1 MDGAQAFVEQV
12 EHGRRRLKL
21 PVREALTRHPKAFV
35 YIVALRLAE
44 PFTIYV
50 VTAFAP
56 SYSTSNLGMSRDL
69 FLNIGLLAGAERR
82 DDPVLRV
89 ARRPLR
95 RAACPSPAR
104 SSGSHARCDASSRA
118 RRATVRI
125 AICPVL
131 HANVAHDMVVSV
143 QQPRFPELFGAEY
156 RYSGAGVGYPFA
168 SVVGGGFTPFIAV
181 ALASFGGGSWRVAPP
196 RRRVSGGRLPRL
208 DARRRADARRPS
220 ASPTRVASR
229 LRMSKTP
236 LDRRDW
242 IAGLEKGLA
251 IIEAFDISKAW
262 VAAIDNG
269 SRT

>member
-1 MDGAQAFVEQV
+1 
-12 EHGRRRLKL
+12 
-21 PVREALTRHPKAFV
+21 
-35 YIVALRLAE
+35 
-44 PFTIYV
+44 
-50 VTAFAP
+50 
-56 SYSTSNLGMSRDL
+56 MSRDL

-118 RRATVRI
+118 RRAIVRI

-143 QQPRFPELFGAEY
+143 QQPRFTELFGAEY
-156 RYSGAGVGYPFA
+156 RYSGAGAGYPFA
-168 SVVGGGFTPFIAV
+168 SVVGCGFTPFIAV
-181 ALASFGGGSWRVAPP
+181 ALASFGGGSWRVAPS

-229 LRMSKTP
+229 LRMRARRRSTDGTGSWASRKASRSSRRSTP
-236 LDRRDW
+236 RRP
-242 IAGLEKGLA
+242 
-251 IIEAFDISKAW
+251 
-262 VAAIDNG
+262 G
-269 SRT
+269 SRRSIMEAERDN

>member
-12 EHGRRRLKL
+12 EHGHRRLKL

-35 YIVALRLAE
+35 YIVALCLAE
-44 PFTIYV
+44 PFTMYV
-50 VTAFAP
+50 VTAFAL

-143 QQPRFPELFGAEY
+143 QQPRFTELFGAEY
-156 RYSGAGVGYPFA
+156 RYSGAGGGYPFA

-181 ALASFGGGSWRVAPP
+181 ALANFGGGSWRVAPP

-229 LRMSKTP
+229 LRMGKTP

-242 IAGLEKGLA
+242 IAGLEKSLA
-251 IIEAFDISKAW
+251 ILEAFDTSKAW

>member
-1 MDGAQAFVEQV
+1 
-12 EHGRRRLKL
+12 
-21 PVREALTRHPKAFV
+21 
-35 YIVALRLAE
+35 
-44 PFTIYV
+44 
-50 VTAFAP
+50 
-56 SYSTSNLGMSRDL
+56 MSRDL

-104 SSGSHARCDASSRA
+104 SSSSHVRCHASSRA

-156 RYSGAGVGYPFA
+156 RYSGAGGGYPFA
-168 SVVGGGFTPFIAV
+168 SVVGGG
-181 ALASFGGGSWRVAPP
+181 SWRVAPS

-251 IIEAFDISKAW
+251 ILEAFDTSKVW